1 LKDGVYDDDEC
12 DGLTEEEIYA
22 FYDFQR
28 TGEPVLDDEEDP
40 DQADDEGTYDRSSE
54 DKEPGSDDLGSDD
67 VNDSEMEELG
77 SEDVIEEDDDFDTKV
92 RRLFNCLTYNFNSGL
107 KVIDSNIRHEAVPAP
122 ASNCPFDEEGL
133 SLFEQGLELM
143 MNSGDL
149 PPGYGVTLDELD
161 GNIFDEQEEINV
173 GLQRKGYLMHLPSAI
188 WKPRTEVWAKGLFV
202 MNSILAL

>member
-22 FYDFQR
+22 FYDFQKTR
-28 TGEPVLDDEEDP
+28 EPVLDDEEDP

-54 DKEPGSDDLGSDD
+54 DKEPGSDDLRSDD

-107 KVIDSNIRHEAVPAP
+107 KVIDSNIRHKAVPAP

-143 MNSGDL
+143 MNSGNL
-149 PPGYGVTLDELD
+149 PPGYGVMLDELD

-188 WKPRTEVWAKGLFV
+188 WKPRTKVWAKGLFV